1 MGDLLQNVYL
11 METSNVTFLSFDL
24 VDARFV
30 VDHFL
35 PLNDTDDVGES
46 FDAAVVDVKR
56 DERVQVWKDEIRL
69 ATEIMLVKL
78 DIKGNSWIIL
88 VRLILV
94 SEMVVIQMTTLLITQ
109 LQLGFESVTFF
120 RGQSNKILWIPFS
133 LLNFHSLPHF
143 FLSFALTFFVQ
154 FHDPSDYHRANIF

>member
-1 MGDLLQNVYL
+1 

-35 PLNDTDDVGES
+35 PLNDTDDVGER
-46 FDAAVVDVKR
+46 FDAAVVDVKC
-56 DERVQVWKDEIRL
+56 DERVQVWKDPNIL
-69 ATEIMLVKL
+69 AAEIMLVKL

-94 SEMVVIQMTTLLITQ
+94 SEMVVIQMTTLLTAQ
-109 LQLGFESVTFF
+109 LHLGLESIKLFQ
-120 RGQSNKILWIPFS
+120 RSIK
-133 LLNFHSLPHF
+133 
-143 FLSFALTFFVQ
+143 
-154 FHDPSDYHRANIF
+154 

>member
-1 MGDLLQNVYL
+1 

-35 PLNDTDDVGES
+35 PLNDADDVGER
-46 FDAAVVDVKR
+46 FDAAVVDVKC
-56 DERVQVWKDEIRL
+56 DERVQVWKDPNIL
-69 ATEIMLVKL
+69 AAEIMLVKL
-78 DIKGNSWIIL
+78 VIKEAIKDSVLFIL
-88 VRLILV
+88 ANLILIP
-94 SEMVVIQMTTLLITQ
+94 EMAVHQRAKLLITQ

>member
-24 VDARFV
+24 VNARFV

-35 PLNDTDDVGES
+35 PLNDADDVGER
-46 FDAAVVDVKR
+46 FDAAVVDVKC
-56 DERVQVWKDEIRL
+56 DERVQVWKDQNIL
-69 ATEIMLVKL
+69 AAEIMLVKL

-94 SEMVVIQMTTLLITQ
+94 SEMVVIQMTTLLTAQ
-109 LQLGFESVTFF
+109 LHLGLESIKLFQ
-120 RGQSNKILWIPFS
+120 RSIK
-133 LLNFHSLPHF
+133 
-143 FLSFALTFFVQ
+143 
-154 FHDPSDYHRANIF
+154 